1 GVQITTATLP
11 AGDSGAL
18 YGPVSLQAIN
28 GAQPY
33 DWSVY
38 SGTLPAGLSL
48 SPGGVLDGTPTGF
61 GGVFQATIRV
71 EEAGGATHER
81 QYNIVISGSLAGAG
95 GRAKNKNACA
105 SEGGS
110 APYALLAI
118 LGVLSLVTLTRR
130 RTT

>member
-1 GVQITTATLP
+1 
-11 AGDSGAL
+11 

-61 GGVFQATIRV
+61 GGVYNVTVRV

-81 QYNIVISGSLAGAG
+81 AYSIAVSGSLAGAG
-95 GRAKNKNACA
+95 GRAKSNACA
-105 SEGGS
+105 AESGS
-110 APYALLAI
+110 DSPWVLLALLSA
-118 LGVLSLVTLTRR
+118 LAGLVITRR
-130 RTT
+130 RTA

>member
-1 GVQITTATLP
+1 
-11 AGDSGAL
+11 
-18 YGPVSLQAIN
+18 
-28 GAQPY
+28 
-33 DWSVY
+33 WSVY

-81 QYNIVISGSLAGAG
+81 QYNIVISGSLLGAG